1 MAACRPATAK
11 PENFVLSFFA
21 ERRTPDAERYFRTK
35 EGSPMNL
42 KILGSSG
49 SVAPGQNT
57 AAFLIDDFLLLD
69 AGTISLSLDRDAQFK
84 ISHIFLTHAHLD
96 HIKGIPFLMDNL
108 ALSRPRTQVT
118 VISGKEVIREIKRH
132 IFNNRIWPDFTRIP
146 NPEHPVLHFE
156 EITPR
161 QPLIIRGYRVYAAPV
176 NHVVPAYGYL
186 VEDKAGTAVVYTGDS
201 GPTDDIWKRMA
212 GHRVQALIVEVSFPN
227 SQSRLAR
234 ISGHLTPALLKK
246 EIAKMPVTPDKIF
259 VCHPKPPFRRT
270 IEKELA
276 TIRGVPVEILEDGME
291 MEIGGKERQ

>member
-1 MAACRPATAK
+1 
-11 PENFVLSFFA
+11 
-21 ERRTPDAERYFRTK
+21 
-35 EGSPMNL
+35 MNL

-69 AGTISLSLDRDAQFK
+69 AGTISLSLDRNAQFK

-108 ALSRPRTQVT
+108 AMSRPRTQVK
-118 VISGKEVIREIKRH
+118 VISGKEVIREIRRH

-146 NPEHPVLHFE
+146 NPEHPVLRFE

-161 QPLIIRGYRVYAAPV
+161 TPLAIRGYRVYAARV
-176 NHVVPAYGYL
+176 SHVVPAYGYL
-186 VEDKAGTAVVYTGDS
+186 VEDKTGTAVVYTGDS
-201 GPTDDIWKRMA
+201 GPTDDIWRRMA

-227 SQSRLAR
+227 AQARLAHV
-234 ISGHLTPALLKK
+234 SGHLTPALLRR
-246 EIAKMPVTPDKIF
+246 EIAKMPVIPEKIF
-259 VCHPKPPFRRT
+259 ICHPKPPYRRT

-276 TIRGVPVEILEDGME
+276 AIREAPLEILEDGME
-291 MEIGGKERQ
+291 IRIGEKEKPVSRDFE

>member
-1 MAACRPATAK
+1 MHI
-11 PENFVLSFFA
+11 
-21 ERRTPDAERYFRTK
+21 
-35 EGSPMNL
+35 

-108 ALSRPRTQVT
+108 VLSRPRTQVK
-118 VISGKEVIREIKRH
+118 VISGKDVIREIRRH

-146 NPEHPVLHFE
+146 SPEHPVLCFE

-161 QPLIIRGYRVYAAPV
+161 RPLTIRGYRVYAARV
-176 NHVVPAYGYL
+176 SHVVPAYGYL
-186 VEDKAGTAVVYTGDS
+186 VEDKRGAALVYTGDS
-201 GPTDDIWKRMA
+201 GPTEAIWKRMA

-227 SQSRLAR
+227 AQAPLAR
-234 ISGHLTPALLKK
+234 LSGHLTPALLRK
-246 EIAKMPVTPDKIF
+246 EIAKMPVIPEKIF
-259 VCHPKPPFRRT
+259 ICHPKPPYRRT

-276 TIRGVPVEILEDGME
+276 AIREAPLEILEDGME
-291 MEIGGKERQ
+291 IRIGEKEKPVDLSFE